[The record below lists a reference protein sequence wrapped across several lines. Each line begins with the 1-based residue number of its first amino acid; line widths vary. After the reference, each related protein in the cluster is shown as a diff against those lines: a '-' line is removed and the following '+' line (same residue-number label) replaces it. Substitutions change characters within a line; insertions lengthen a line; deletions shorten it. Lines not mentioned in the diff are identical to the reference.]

1 MSRFFSVGPFPLGV
15 VARFGAAFVALI
27 LGALAFFAVVFL
39 DLAFAVISRRV
50 RRPPGYAASDI
61 PFPEQSR

>member
-15 VARFGAAFVALI
+15 VARFGAAFVAAI

-39 DLAFAVISRRV
+39 EFAFAARRGV
-50 RRPPGYAASDI
+50 RNPLGYAASDI
-61 PFPEQSR
+61 PCLEQSR

>member
-15 VARFGAAFVALI
+15 VARFGAAFVAAI

-39 DLAFAVISRRV
+39 EFAFAARRGV
-50 RRPPGYAASDI
+50 RNPL
-61 PFPEQSR
+61 